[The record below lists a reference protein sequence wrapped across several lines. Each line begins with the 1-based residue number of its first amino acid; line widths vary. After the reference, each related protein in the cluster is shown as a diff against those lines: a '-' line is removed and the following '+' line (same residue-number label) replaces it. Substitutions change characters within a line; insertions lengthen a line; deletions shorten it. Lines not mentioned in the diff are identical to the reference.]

1 MALIA
6 GSYERFIWGFSLKT
20 LTSSSAS
27 ASSSETLAL
36 APLFS
41 YPAHAGPI
49 RCAAAAAPAG
59 LAASGGSDD
68 TVRLYDLPAAADLGP
83 LLDPA
88 APVSALAIHSLG
100 PVPRNLLAAS
110 DDGLL
115 HLYDAGEGFPLLA
128 SLRVFPRHRE
138 PADALAVHPTG
149 RVALAVGRSGGL
161 AMLNLLRG
169 RRSFSCRLEHPA
181 TAIAYAED
189 GAGGD
194 RFVMAAEEKVTVHD
208 SEDAR
213 IIHEIDC
220 GKRVLAFAPAKKGIL
235 YTGGEERG
243 ITAWDLSSGK
253 VTSRIEDAHS
263 TRVKGIVVFDDK
275 NDGSELCNLIASASS
290 DGIIRIWD
298 ARMIAKEKTTPLAE
312 ANTKARLT
320 CLAGSSLNFTRFLFI
335 VYFFRNNCLL
345 ELRKAEMKRTW
356 S

>member
-1 MALIA
+1 MTASKRKQNPKPFVSSRFPNSTNPPLTGGGGGGGGAFSRMALIA

-20 LTSSSAS
+20 LTSS
-27 ASSSETLAL
+27 SSSETLAL

-49 RCAAAAAPAG
+49 RCAAAAPRAG

-68 TVRLYDLPAAADLGP
+68 TVRLYDLPTAADLGP
-83 LLDPA
+83 LLDPSA
-88 APVSALAIHSLG
+88 AVSAVAFYSLG

-115 HLYDAGEGFPLLA
+115 HLYDADEGFALLA
-128 SLRVFPRHRE
+128 SLRVFPRHHE

-161 AMLNLLRG
+161 AMLNLVRG
-169 RRSFSCRLEHPA
+169 RRSFSCRLERPA
-181 TAIAYAED
+181 TAVAYAED

-220 GKRVLAFAPAKKGIL
+220 GKKVLAFAPAKGIL

-243 ITAWDLSSGK
+243 ITAWDLSS
-253 VTSRIEDAHS
+253 
-263 TRVKGIVVFDDK
+263 
-275 NDGSELCNLIASASS
+275 

-298 ARMIAKEKTTPLAE
+298 ARMIAKEKPTPLAE

-320 CLAGSSLNFTRFLFI
+320 CLAGSSLNSRSNTPAI
-335 VYFFRNNCLL
+335 
-345 ELRKAEMKRTW
+345 
-356 S
+356 